1 MQLSGTDFYRAY
13 RPSECNKRIYLHHKG
28 IKAADPGPYEEVIR
42 RLGDRHERKYLATFQ
57 GVVDLT
63 RGTNDERQ
71 VATLEAIRVGTAV
84 IYQPMFTATLELGGQ
99 ACNVV
104 GIPDLLI
111 REGEEYLIRD
121 VKMTRRI
128 AEHPEILWQ
137 LRLYGWLFERA
148 IQRPPLRLE
157 VFNGRSELIA
167 IEPEPVEDTLTRLAV
182 LIADADAPFEPVG
195 WSRCGG
201 CGYNER
207 CWGEAKARN
216 DVAMVLNVDK
226 GLARALRSINV
237 VSYDDLL
244 VKFDE
249 AKLSAFEKP
258 RGNKTQKVGKAA
270 KDILL
275 SARALQTKL
284 PIRLGPVAIPANPNF
299 VMFDLEGL
307 PPHLDDLE
315 KIYLWG
321 MQVYGER
328 PSEFMAATAGFGEN
342 GDKDG
347 WNKFL
352 ACAEKVMAEHGA
364 IPFVH
369 WSHYEKTKINLYIRR
384 HGDPNGIAASVL
396 DNLFDL
402 LPVAQAAVMLPLPS
416 YSLKVVEE
424 YVGFQ
429 RSQDEYGG
437 AWSMAQ
443 YIEATETEDE
453 DARQKVMDTI
463 LKYNEDD
470 LAATWAVLDWLR
482 KFGRG
487 EVGSLL
493 QRDWVAFD

>member
-13 RPSECNKRIYLHHKG
+13 RPSECDMRVYLHHKG
-28 IKAADPGPYEEVIR
+28 VKAADLGPYEEVIR
-42 RLGDRHERKYLATFQ
+42 RLGDRHEKQYLATFHDI
-57 GVVDLT
+57 VDLSQGT
-63 RGTNDERQ
+63 RDERQ
-71 VATLEAIRVGTAV
+71 VATLKAIRAGADV
-84 IYQPMFTATLELGGQ
+84 IYQPVFNATVDLGGRV
-99 ACNVV
+99 CEVV

-111 REGEEYLIRD
+111 REGDGYLIRD

-148 IQRPPLRLE
+148 KGSAPLRLE

-167 IEPEPVEDTLTRLAV
+167 VEAEPVEGILTRLAA
-182 LIADADAPFEPVG
+182 LIAGADAPFEPVG

-201 CGYNER
+201 CGYNEN
-207 CWGEAKARN
+207 CWSEARARN
-216 DVAMVLNVDK
+216 DVAMVLKVDK

-244 VKFDE
+244 AQFDE
-249 AKLSAFEKP
+249 ARLSVFEKP
-258 RGNKTQKVGKAA
+258 WGTRTQKIGKAA

-275 SARALQTKL
+275 SARALQTKM
-284 PIRLGPVAIPANPNF
+284 PISLGPVVLPKTPNF

-321 MQVYGER
+321 MQVFGEK
-328 PSEFMAATAGFGEN
+328 PSEFMASTAGFGEN
-342 GDKDG
+342 GDKEG
-347 WNKFL
+347 WDKFL
-352 ACAEKVMAEHGA
+352 ASASKIISEHRA

-369 WSHYEKTKINLYIRR
+369 WSHYEKTKINLYIKR
-384 HGDPNGIAASVL
+384 HGDPDGTAATIL
-396 DNLFDL
+396 QNLFDL
-402 LPVAQAAVMLPLPS
+402 LPVAQAAVVLPLPS
-416 YSLKVVEE
+416 YGLKVVEE
-424 YVGFQ
+424 YVGFK
-429 RSQDEYGG
+429 RTQDEYGG

-463 LKYNEDD
+463 LKYNEED
-470 LAATWAVLDWLR
+470 LAATWAVLVWLR
-482 KFGRG
+482 DFGRG
-487 EVGSLL
+487 GADSAAKSTVTP
-493 QRDWVAFD
+493 